1 MSAFGT
7 KVVAVLD
14 TQSAFGVTIKTMRDQ
29 VQTLMSDVDLISG
42 SSTPGFI
49 TRLDAVEN
57 AIEDLDTRVA
67 ALEAEDHSHE
77 THIHVGPQAPS
88 GPTVGVLWFNSITLN
103 LNIYIDDGNSFQWVQ
118 I

>member
-1 MSAFGT
+1 MAKFGS

-14 TQSAFGVTIKTMRDQ
+14 TESAFGVTIKNMRDN
-29 VQTLMSDVDLISG
+29 VETLMSDVNLLSG
-42 SSTPGFI
+42 NATPDFI
-49 TRLDAVEN
+49 ARLDAAEASIV
-57 AIEDLDTRVA
+57 DLDTRVA